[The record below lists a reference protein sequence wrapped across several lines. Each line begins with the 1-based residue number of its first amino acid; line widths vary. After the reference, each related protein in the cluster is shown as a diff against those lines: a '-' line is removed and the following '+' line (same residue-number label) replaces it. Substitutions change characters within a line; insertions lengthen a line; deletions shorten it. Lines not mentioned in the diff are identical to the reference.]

1 MYVVYSALIDSLAL
15 VGAFK
20 KDRRRQKGAFSV
32 FCVVQGLGVQCALCR
47 SGYWYSAHCT
57 GVLAPGSMTGVV
69 MFPQSRH
76 SRPTTRT
83 SQCPRPGKIFD
94 HGEKYLVHTVRPGS
108 SDLIITE
115 TVDCVHSLHG
125 APH

>member
-1 MYVVYSALIDSLAL
+1 MPLFHVYLQWLNVCCVAYSVLKDSLAL
-15 VGAFK
+15 VGDFK
-20 KDRRRQKGAFSV
+20 KDRRRQKALLGAFSG
-32 FCVVQGLGVQCALCR
+32 FCVVQGLGVQCAVRR

-83 SQCPRPGKIFD
+83 SQCPGPGK
-94 HGEKYLVHTVRPGS
+94 YLFTVKN
-108 SDLIITE
+108 I
-115 TVDCVHSLHG
+115 
-125 APH
+125 